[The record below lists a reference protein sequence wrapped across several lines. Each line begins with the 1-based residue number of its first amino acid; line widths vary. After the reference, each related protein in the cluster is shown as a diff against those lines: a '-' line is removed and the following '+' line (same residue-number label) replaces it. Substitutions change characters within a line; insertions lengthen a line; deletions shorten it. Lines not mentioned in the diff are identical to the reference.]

1 MEKFLKYEIKV
12 NNNQPTNT
20 NPNYGIFEVA
30 PLESGFG
37 ITIGNAMRRVLLSCI
52 PGASVFAIAISGVK
66 QEFSNVEGVLEDVT
80 EMVLN
85 FKQLVVKI
93 SDLLFEDGEM
103 IEPPLERWPVLKV
116 TAEKKGAVYAKDLE
130 CPAGFEVINKDLYLF
145 SLQKDM
151 KLTVSVYVKQGRG
164 FTSFLENRELI
175 NSLGII
181 ATDANFSPVLHCGY
195 EVQEVKTSKQKLTDH
210 LTFKIATNGAIKAVD
225 AFAMAA
231 KILIE
236 HLNPIVSVNESIK
249 NLTIIQEKAEERKVK
264 SFAKQIEELD
274 FTVRT
279 FNCLKRSGIHTLQ
292 ELLSKSLTDI
302 REIRNLGKKSEREI
316 IKKVQELGLKFRF

>member
-12 NNNQPTNT
+12 NNEQARA
-20 NPNYGIFEVA
+20 NPNYGIFEVG

-52 PGASVFAIAISGVK
+52 PGASVFALSISGAK
-66 QEFSNVEGVLEDVT
+66 QEFAAVEGMKEDVT
-80 EMVLN
+80 EVVLN

-103 IEPPLERWPVLKV
+103 VEPPLERWPLLTV
-116 TAEKKGAVYAKDLE
+116 TAEKAGPVYAKDLE
-130 CPAGFEVINKDLYLF
+130 CPAGFEVVNKDLYLF
-145 SLQKDM
+145 SLQTDK
-151 KLTVSVYVKQGRG
+151 KVTVNVYVKQGRG
-164 FTSFLENRELI
+164 FVTFLENREMI

-181 ATDANFSPVLHCGY
+181 ATDSNFSPVLHCGY
-195 EVQEVKTSKQKLTDH
+195 EVQELKTSKQKITDH
-210 LTFKIATNGAIKAVD
+210 LTFKIATNGAISAVD

-236 HLNPIVSVNESIK
+236 HLNPIVNVNESIK
-249 NLTIIQEKAEERKVK
+249 ALNIIQEKAEERRVR

-292 ELLSKSLTDI
+292 ELLSKSLADI

-316 IKKVQELGLKFRF
+316 IKKVHELGLKLRS